1 MFQSH
6 LLLCCLNIKRLKR
19 NFLSLSFYWIEI
31 PFTIKQIEIIK
42 NPDSQFYPLFQFAKK
57 YRKEKQEYFDKPYKE
72 KVKILTKEINRK
84 EKEIKNELLHL
95 RMVQIVN
102 DELLSKKFLTSE
114 KTFFDRK
121 IKCE

>member
-6 LLLCCLNIKRLKR
+6 LLLYCLNIKRLKR
-19 NFLSLSFYWIEI
+19 NFLSFSFYWIEI

-42 NPDSQFYPLFQFAKK
+42 NPDSQFYPLFQFSKK

>member
-6 LLLCCLNIKRLKR
+6 LLLYCLNIKRLKR
-19 NFLSLSFYWIEI
+19 NFLSFSFYWIEI

-42 NPDSQFYPLFQFAKK
+42 NPDSQFYPLFQFSKK
-57 YRKEKQEYFDKPYKE
+57 YRKEKQEYFDKPFKE
-72 KVKILTKEINRK
+72 KGKILTKEINKK

-95 RMVQIVN
+95 RMVRIVN
-102 DELLSKKFLTSE
+102 DEFLSKKFLTSE

>member
-6 LLLCCLNIKRLKR
+6 LLLYCLNIKRLKR
-19 NFLSLSFYWIEI
+19 NFLSFSFYWIEI

-42 NPDSQFYPLFQFAKK
+42 HPDSQFYPLFQFAKK

>member
-6 LLLCCLNIKRLKR
+6 LLLYCLNIKRLKR
-19 NFLSLSFYWIEI
+19 NFLSFSFYWIEI

-42 NPDSQFYPLFQFAKK
+42 NPDSQFYPLFQFSKK

-114 KTFFDRK
+114 KTFF
-121 IKCE
+121 